1 MKQTTK
7 ELEEENL
14 ILDVFAQYLADSNK
28 DFVYS
33 DKFGLLCVSAWSV
46 DTDAPYDVVRIKS
59 AEHLLE
65 VLAEMLAIDHLA
77 EKEQICFT
85 EEESKLLY
93 DVCMQQYAAQLA
105 AYQAVMGAKL
115 EQVIRSYTCSAV

>member
-1 MKQTTK
+1 
-7 ELEEENL
+7 
-14 ILDVFAQYLADSNK
+14 
-28 DFVYS
+28 
-33 DKFGLLCVSAWSV
+33 
-46 DTDAPYDVVRIKS
+46 
-59 AEHLLE
+59 
-65 VLAEMLAIDHLA
+65 MLAIDHLA